1 MKLQFDANQLFQLQA
16 IDAIVDLFAGQ
27 PRAASDFTPIHVGS
41 FGSLFA
47 GQEQTELGVGNR
59 VGISDEKL
67 YANTRDVQLRN
78 EIDGFDVA
86 APLEGW
92 DLFDAPLNAARRCP
106 HFSVEM
112 ETGTGKT
119 YVYLRTIFELSRRYG
134 FQKFVIVVP
143 SVAIR
148 EGVLK
153 NSKSRPTTSALSTT
167 TCHSSTSFTTPSA

>member
-1 MKLQFDANQLFQLQA
+1 MKLQFDANQSFQLQA
-16 IDAIVDLFAGQ
+16 IDAVVDLFVGQ

-59 VGISDEKL
+59 VGISDERL
-67 YANTRDVQLRN
+67 HANTRDVQLRS
-78 EIDGFDVA
+78 EIDGVDVA
-86 APLEGW
+86 AALEGW
-92 DLFDAPLNAARRCP
+92 DLFDAPLDSARRCP

-153 NSKSRPTTSALSTT
+153 TIEITAEHVRAL
-167 TCHSSTSFTTPSA
+167 